1 MARLDPRSAA
11 TFGAASALGLTLRQQ
26 AFSSGSL
33 AMRRLGLAVVLAG
46 SLTSPVFTVAQQEGK
61 VIRIGILGTCGV
73 G

>member
-1 MARLDPRSAA
+1 
-11 TFGAASALGLTLRQQ
+11 
-26 AFSSGSL
+26 
-33 AMRRLGLAVVLAG
+33 MRRLGLAVVLAG